1 VKTASLNVT
10 KLAIAGLVVG
20 LSFIGWVAR
29 GSLAQDPAPSPPPPT
44 EPGATAPAPIPG
56 TQDTKP
62 HKGPEVLP
70 LTKAEPNV
78 PIADSPPQLTAP
90 TLQTHD
96 LATEIAAELGSVV
109 AAPVDAAPPVANPAV
124 ADDPEKAAQAF
135 VEENQKR
142 ADAELKSLKEE
153 AEKLRTRLRKIE
165 GGIKSWESL
174 KRALQKSRAVDTTA
188 LPSGGDMHDDVQ
200 YFSSV
205 PDFPWA
211 NTQAAAQRARMR
223 AMGIEPPPPPSLEGK
238 RVMILCNV
246 TSGSL
251 AEFPSL
257 ERDLPKDLAA
267 ILRTKVKKITVIEP
281 DKVATWV
288 EAHPHWTD
296 PADAARDFD
305 ADIAIRL
312 EVEQF
317 RSQTPGDLNM
327 VHGESKVHITVFE
340 MQYPKNSKD
349 KPIKDQPKEAPEVYD
364 EYAETT
370 FPDRGPLPIDT
381 GTGVARFTHTFLKL
395 VVKEVSW
402 HFVPHREEGSR

>member
-1 VKTASLNVT
+1 MTPRSNLKM
-10 KLAIAGLVVG
+10 KLAAVLLLGAAGLAVVSG
-20 LSFIGWVAR
+20 CDPR
-29 GSLAQDPAPSPPPPT
+29 SLAYFLQPNESSIP
-44 EPGATAPAPIPG
+44 ATA
-56 TQDTKP
+56 
-62 HKGPEVLP
+62 
-70 LTKAEPNV
+70 
-78 PIADSPPQLTAP
+78 
-90 TLQTHD
+90 
-96 LATEIAAELGSVV
+96 
-109 AAPVDAAPPVANPAV
+109 
-124 ADDPEKAAQAF
+124 
-135 VEENQKR
+135 
-142 ADAELKSLKEE
+142 
-153 AEKLRTRLRKIE
+153 
-165 GGIKSWESL
+165 
-174 KRALQKSRAVDTTA
+174 
-188 LPSGGDMHDDVQ
+188 
-200 YFSSV
+200 
-205 PDFPWA
+205 
-211 NTQAAAQRARMR
+211 
-223 AMGIEPPPPPSLEGK
+223 PSLEGK
-238 RVMILCNV
+238 RVLILCNV

-327 VHGESKVHITVFE
+327 VHGEAKVHITVFE

-349 KPIKDQPKEAPEVYD
+349 KPIKDQPKEAHEVYD

-381 GTGVARFTHTFLKL
+381 GTSVARFTHTFLKI

-402 HFVPHREEGSR
+402 HFVPHREEDSIQNSRIEK